1 MQTAALPQK
10 RDERTTSGR
19 DSPDE
24 ADAWLFAPY
33 LRLMSWTF
41 DPVACLACWFNDK
54 LYLLIYFA
62 VCQYQPQSHQYTLYV
77 PLTPFVLTFNISHG
91 SFSG

>member
-54 LYLLIYFA
+54 IISLDILCRLSISAPVPSIYL
-62 VCQYQPQSHQYTLYV
+62 VCAIDPICINFQHLSR
-77 PLTPFVLTFNISHG
+77 
-91 SFSG
+91 